1 MDDAGAGLLWSGLE
15 ILEDTIFSR
24 SFLLLVLILF
34 SAFFSACEAAFFSL
48 NPLQLTEMKEKKGR
62 SGSLVHSLLAKPRE
76 LLITIYIGNELVN
89 IGISV
94 VITSIAITLFGNMGV
109 GIAIGVGTFILL
121 IFGEIVPKTMSI
133 KLAQSYALLAA
144 YPLKLFY
151 KIVHPPQ
158 QILTR
163 LAEKFVNAIGISALS
178 KKEPTITDEEFHT
191 MVQMGVGE
199 GVIESEERE
208 MIHNIIKFSDTTVS
222 EIMTPKID
230 MVTLNT
236 DDSLDEIIPKIMENF
251 YSRVPVYDEA
261 QENIIGILLTKH
273 LNRIKH
279 LPKEKVNIKSMLHPT
294 LSVPKSK
301 KIKEMLADFKKLK
314 RHMAI
319 VLDEYGSV
327 AGLVTLEDILEELVG
342 EIDSE
347 MRSDQTPV
355 IKIDK
360 ENYKLM
366 GVYSLHDF
374 NVYFKSDLPEDQY
387 NTIGGLVFG
396 LFGRIPRSG
405 EAATQGNF
413 KFRVEKMKGPRI
425 LRLHLTLLHTGVSNG
440 ENGKN
445 NRKAAD

>member
-1 MDDAGAGLLWSGLE
+1 MEDS
-15 ILEDTIFSR
+15 ILSR

-48 NPLQLTEMKEKKGR
+48 NPLQLTEIKEKKGR
-62 SGSLVHSLLAKPRE
+62 SGSLVHSLLEKPRE

-94 VITSIAITLFGNMGV
+94 VITSVSITLFGNIGV
-109 GIAIGVGTFILL
+109 GIAIGVGTFVLL
-121 IFGEIVPKTMSI
+121 IFGEIVPKTMSL
-133 KLAQSYALLAA
+133 KLAQSYALIAA

-158 QILTR
+158 QVLTR
-163 LAEKFVNAIGISALS
+163 LAEKFINAIGISALS
-178 KKEPTITDEEFHT
+178 RKEPTITDEEFHT

-199 GVIESEERE
+199 GVIDAEERE
-208 MIHNIIKFSDTTVS
+208 MIHNIIKFSDTTVD

-230 MVTLNT
+230 MVTLNI
-236 DDSLDEIIPKIMENF
+236 DDSLEEIVPKIMENF
-251 YSRVPVYDEA
+251 YSRVPVYDKD
-261 QENIIGILLTKH
+261 QENIIGIMLTKR
-273 LNRIKH
+273 LNKIKH
-279 LPKEKVNIKSMLHPT
+279 LPQENINIKGLLHPP

-301 KIKEMLADFKKLK
+301 KIKEMLADFKKSK

-319 VLDEYGSV
+319 VLDEYGSL

-347 MRSDQTPV
+347 MRMDQMPV
-355 IKIDK
+355 IKVDSD
-360 ENYKLM
+360 NYKLV

-374 NVYFKSDLPEDQY
+374 NEYFKCSLPEEQY

-405 EAATQGNF
+405 EAATYENF

-425 LRLHLTLLHTGVSNG
+425 LRLHLTRLHAGVSSEDNG
-440 ENGKN
+440 RETKEET
-445 NRKAAD
+445 D